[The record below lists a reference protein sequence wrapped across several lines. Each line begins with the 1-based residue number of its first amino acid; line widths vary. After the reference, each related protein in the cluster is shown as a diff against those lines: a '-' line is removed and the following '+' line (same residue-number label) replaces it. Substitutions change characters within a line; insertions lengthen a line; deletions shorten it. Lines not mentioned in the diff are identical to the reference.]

1 MLAAVRFQKLL
12 KCRPL
17 PGWPSAAARGAP
29 PAPCTGYHGDSG
41 QERRLP
47 PGDQALLSRGPG
59 CAPGPCHRA
68 VAARPPR
75 GDPAARFRPSR
86 RDRTERGGLSLT
98 QPRFPRRTRPAEPG
112 ARGGGDVRLQGLR
125 VHFRAALA
133 VPSWPDGGRTAR
145 APRHLSRGE
154 SSDPAGSR
162 LLNYTCQKLPT
173 APRAGCV
180 VWGRTTPAR
189 GLGACWGPAASG
201 AARAFNPA
209 VPRPAE
215 FPQAGQSRRA
225 DQGAAVSP
233 GHRQGGRR
241 PALPSRGTRD
251 APSAA
256 PRTSRRSS
264 PGPSSRRLLCCSR
277 RKRKV
282 MSTGFWV
289 LRHTEMVLFLHLS
302 AAKPERSAVCKHRKR
317 KSHFETLRTLEKTWP
332 ALVSELVSPQNQARP
347 PGPPCL
353 EERRA
358 RAGQRGP
365 APCSRGCE
373 TQS

>member
-1 MLAAVRFQKLL
+1 MHEAATCVCKDFA
-12 KCRPL
+12 CI
-17 PGWPSAAARGAP
+17 SEP
-29 PAPCTGYHGDSG
+29 PW
-41 QERRLP
+41 LFP
-47 PGDQALLSRGPG
+47 PGRTGGAR
-59 CAPGPCHRA
+59 PGPLATSH
-68 VAARPPR
+68 VASPQTPP
-75 GDPAARFRPSR
+75 GHA
-86 RDRTERGGLSLT
+86 SL
-98 QPRFPRRTRPAEPG
+98 
-112 ARGGGDVRLQGLR
+112 
-125 VHFRAALA
+125 
-133 VPSWPDGGRTAR
+133 
-145 APRHLSRGE
+145 
-154 SSDPAGSR
+154 
-162 LLNYTCQKLPT
+162 
-173 APRAGCV
+173 
-180 VWGRTTPAR
+180 TTPAR
-189 GLGACWGPAASG
+189 SCRQRRGPAAWFGGARRRPAVWAHAG

-256 PRTSRRSS
+256 PRTSHRSS

-282 MSTGFWV
+282 TSTGFWV

-302 AAKPERSAVCKHRKR
+302 AAKSERSAVCKHRKR
-317 KSHFETLRTLEKTWP
+317 KSHFETPRTLEKTWP

-365 APCSRGCE
+365 APRSRGCE
-373 TQS
+373 MQS